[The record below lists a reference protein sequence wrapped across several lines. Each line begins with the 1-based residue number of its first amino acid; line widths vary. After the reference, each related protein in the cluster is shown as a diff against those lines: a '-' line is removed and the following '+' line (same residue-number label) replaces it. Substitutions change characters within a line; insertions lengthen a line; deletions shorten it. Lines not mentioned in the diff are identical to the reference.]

1 MKKISL
7 IVPCYNEQESIEL
20 FVKTVNDLFVAN
32 ASYQLELIA
41 INDGSKDLT
50 LFKLLELQ
58 KSYAFLKIVDFS
70 RNFGK
75 ESALSAGLMYA
86 TGDAVVPIDAD
97 LQHPPHLVLE
107 MLSLWQEGYEVV
119 LAKRNDRKTDSK
131 LQRVTAQF
139 FYKIHNKI
147 SDTEIPA
154 DVGDFRLMDRKVVDA
169 LNALTENR
177 RFMKG
182 LFAWVGFKTT
192 TISYDVAPRLMGSS
206 KFKTW
211 QLWNFALEGITSF
224 STAPLKVWTY
234 AGVLIAGVSLL
245 YAFYIIV
252 KTLVFGSDL
261 AGYPSIMISILFMG
275 GVQLISIGTLGEYIG
290 RIYVESKNRPS
301 YIVRNFYSAQE
312 SHSHV
317 KQD

>member
-1 MKKISL
+1 MKTLSL

-20 FVKTVNDLFVAN
+20 FIKTVNDIFITNDAK
-32 ASYQLELIA
+32 YHLELIA
-41 INDGSKDLT
+41 VNDGSKDLT
-50 LFKLLELQ
+50 LLKLIQLQ
-58 KSYAFLKIVDFS
+58 KIYPFIKIVDFS

-75 ESALSAGLMYA
+75 ESALSAGLSYA

-97 LQHPPHLVLE
+97 LQHPPHLILE
-107 MLSLWQEGYEVV
+107 MLSLWEEGYEVV
-119 LAKRNDRKTDSK
+119 LAKRTDRKTDST
-131 LQRVTAQF
+131 LQRITAQF

-147 SDTEIPA
+147 SDIEIPA
-154 DVGDFRLMDRKVVDA
+154 DVGDFRLMDAKVVDA
-169 LNALTENR
+169 LNTLTENR

-192 TISYDVAPRLMGSS
+192 TISYDVAPRLHGTS

-234 AGVLIAGVSLL
+234 TGVFIAGISLL
-245 YAFYIIV
+245 YALYIII
-252 KTLVFGSDL
+252 KTLFFGSDL

-275 GVQLISIGTLGEYIG
+275 GIQLISIGTLGEYIG

-301 YIVRNFYSAQE
+301 YIVRKFYTMQE
-312 SHSHV
+312 SSHHV
-317 KQD
+317 G

>member
-1 MKKISL
+1 MKTLSL

-20 FVKTVNDLFVAN
+20 FIQTLNDIFMTAD
-32 ASYQLELIA
+32 AKYRLEVIA
-41 INDGSKDLT
+41 INDGSQDAT
-50 LFKLLELQ
+50 LLKLIGLQ
-58 KSYAFLKIVDFS
+58 KIYPFLKIVDFS

-75 ESALSAGLMYA
+75 ESALSAGLQYA

-97 LQHPPHLVLE
+97 LQHPPHLILD
-107 MLSLWQEGYEVV
+107 MLSLWEEGYEVV
-119 LAKRNDRKTDSK
+119 LAKRTSRETDSPI
-131 LQRVTAQF
+131 QRVTAQF

-147 SDTEIPA
+147 SDIEIPS
-154 DVGDFRLMDRKVVDA
+154 DVGDFRLMDRSVVDA
-169 LNALTENR
+169 LNTLKENR

-192 TISYDVAPRLMGSS
+192 TISYEVAPRLHGTS

-234 AGVLIAGVSLL
+234 TGVFIATLSLL
-245 YAFYIIV
+245 YALYIII
-252 KTLVFGSDL
+252 KTMFFGSDL
-261 AGYPSIMISILFMG
+261 AGYPSILVSILFMG
-275 GVQLISIGTLGEYIG
+275 GIQLISIGTLGEYIG

-301 YIVRNFYSAQE
+301 FIVRKFYTTQE
-312 SHSHV
+312 S
-317 KQD
+317 DTNAR